1 MIAVLGAMLG
11 TTFTP
16 ERLEGALSWLPS
28 LGPCRCTWSWSAA

>member
-16 ERLEGALSWLPS
+16 ERLEGALGWLPTWRR
-28 LGPCRCTWSWSAA
+28 CRSTSSWSAA